1 MLLVTLLQN
10 DRQIYWE
17 TSKFLGPRIL
27 RRDLPNLQDIPYFNY
42 ESNIMYNFGTS
53 LPVDQ
58 TMDTTAADLD
68 LLQDCAFTN
77 VT

>member
-1 MLLVTLLQN
+1 
-10 DRQIYWE
+10 
-17 TSKFLGPRIL
+17 
-27 RRDLPNLQDIPYFNY
+27 
-42 ESNIMYNFGTS
+42 MYNFGTS